1 MSRFRHV
8 VVALVVG
15 LALAACDPQ
24 VAGAPAGGLTLTA
37 TFDHVRNL
45 VRGHAVRVAD
55 VEVGTVVGIELDGY
69 RARVTMALE
78 PELDVPEGTVAAIR
92 KTSLLGENFVALEFP
107 TGVDIATA
115 ASLPDGAEVPAGS
128 VVPDVEQVAQRAIEV
143 IGAVAVDDV
152 ATLVDASLEIL
163 TGREQDLNA
172 LIDDLAGVTGVYAS
186 QREDLAALLDGLGAF
201 GADLAGGA
209 DDIGVLIDDLGDTAA
224 TVADQRDRIVTTLG
238 EVSRLVAAL
247 DGSLLGDGAAT
258 FRATLDELGPVVAQ
272 VAEDDEALLQL
283 ITDMATFVE
292 RFQLAVVDES
302 IGLFGLMMPAG
313 QDLSFLDGPDAI
325 RTLLEPVR

>member
-8 VVALVVG
+8 VVALMLGV
-15 LALAACDPQ
+15 ALVACDPQ
-24 VAGAPAGGLTLTA
+24 VAGAPRGGLTLTA

-55 VEVGTVVGIELDGY
+55 VEVGTVVGIELDGH

-78 PELDVPEGTVAAIR
+78 PGLEVPEGTVAAIR
-92 KTSLLGENFVALEFP
+92 KTSLLGENFVALEYP
-107 TGVDIATA
+107 TGADVDGVATVR
-115 ASLPDGAEVPAGS
+115 DGAELPTGA

-163 TGREQDLNA
+163 TGREQDLND
-172 LIDDLAGVTGVYAS
+172 LIDELAGVTGVYAD
-186 QREDLAALLDGLGAF
+186 QRDDIATVLDGLGAL
-201 GADLAGGA
+201 GADLAAGA
-209 DDIGVLIDDLGDTAA
+209 DDIGTLVDDLGAATA
-224 TVADQRDRIVTTLG
+224 TVADQRDRIVTTLV

-247 DGSLLGDGAAT
+247 DGSLLGDGAAA

-272 VAEDDEALLQL
+272 VAADDEALLQL

-302 IGLFGLMMPAG
+302 IGLYGLMMPSG
-313 QDLSFLDGPDAI
+313 QDLSFLDGPDAV
-325 RTLLEPVR
+325 RVLLEPVR